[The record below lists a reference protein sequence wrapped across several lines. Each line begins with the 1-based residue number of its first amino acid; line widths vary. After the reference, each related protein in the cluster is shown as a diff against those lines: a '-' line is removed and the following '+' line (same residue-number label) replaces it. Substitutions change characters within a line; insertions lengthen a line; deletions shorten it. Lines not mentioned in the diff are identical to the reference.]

1 MLACFSIKDNDS
13 LSRQIAQAQPQII
26 FSEEIL
32 IEKRLLDA
40 TLQRIQTLKNDIA
53 LAERKKDL
61 KMRQE
66 IEEKDAMIRE
76 LEAQHEAEKA

>member
-1 MLACFSIKDNDS
+1 M
-13 LSRQIAQAQPQII
+13 
-26 FSEEIL
+26 

-66 IEEKDAMIRE
+66 IDEKDAMIRE
-76 LEAQHEAEKA
+76 LES